1 MKNLLYIT
9 TLFLLFNLSSISA
22 SQAKTIS
29 VTSPDDDG
37 YGTFRYAINKASES
51 KKPVTIKVKT
61 KKTIIVGDSLDYKG
75 LQPLTI
81 IGSGQV
87 VRGKNVDILKVSNG
101 ADLSVS
107 DLSFVGI
114 GSYNIKRKGTG
125 YGMNNIDAKAG
136 KGIFVDVRDDQT
148 GTVNVNLKN
157 VRVEGVANHGIHI
170 SDCNLADECGSG
182 GGGAG
187 EGSSASINVVLDNV
201 TVFDVGNG
209 KFDADGL
216 RVDER
221 GDGDINFTASNSSFL
236 YVGADG
242 VELDEGQKGNVIANV
257 TNSIFSNNGAYC
269 DPKLLKA
276 YMPAEDEGEFEDN
289 QRAENSIPGKI
300 KGSPDDGCF
309 EREVELYS
317 SGFVKEFEF
326 GIDLDDGFDID
337 EAGPGNLVV
346 NIDRSRI
353 VGNLDEGL
361 DFDEE
366 NNGDMFLQIK
376 NTLAMGNT
384 DDGIKN
390 SENDGGSI
398 IALFEGIN
406 SIENGGKGIVVE
418 EEKSGDI
425 QGFVQGT
432 FTRENDDSDKTGIEA
447 VQEDEGMGTLKV
459 VSSTIVDGYDLEGV
473 ELK

>member
-1 MKNLLYIT
+1 MKNLLYLT

-22 SQAKTIS
+22 AKAKTIS

-37 YGTFRYAINKASES
+37 YGTLRYAINKASES

-81 IGSGQV
+81 IGSGQI

-107 DLSFVGI
+107 DLSFIGI

-125 YGMNNIDAKAG
+125 YGMNNVDAKAG
-136 KGIFVDVRDDQT
+136 KGIFVDVRDDQV
-148 GTVNVNLKN
+148 GTVNINLKN

-201 TVFDVGNG
+201 TIFDAGNG
-209 KFDADGL
+209 KFDADGF

-221 GDGDINFTASNSSFL
+221 GDGDINFTASNSNFL

-276 YMPAEDEGEFEDN
+276 YMPTEDEGEFEDN

-447 VQEDEGMGTLKV
+447 VQEDDGMGTLKV

>member
-125 YGMNNIDAKAG
+125 YGRNNIDSKAG

>member
-114 GSYNIKRKGTG
+114 GSYNIRRKGTG

-148 GTVNVNLKN
+148 GTVNVSLKN

>member
-201 TVFDVGNG
+201 TVFDAGNG

-221 GDGDINFTASNSSFL
+221 GDGDINFTASNSNFL

-376 NTLAMGNT
+376 NTVAMGNT

-447 VQEDEGMGTLKV
+447 VQEDDGMGTLKV

>member
-1 MKNLLYIT
+1 MKNLLYIA
-9 TLFLLFNLSSISA
+9 TLFLLFNLGSISA

>member
-1 MKNLLYIT
+1 MKNLLYIS

-187 EGSSASINVVLDNV
+187 EVSSASRNVVLDNV
-201 TVFDVGNG
+201 IVFDVGNG

>member
-1 MKNLLYIT
+1 MKNLIYIST
-9 TLFLLFNLSSISA
+9 FFILFSLNSVL
-22 SQAKTIS
+22 QAKTIS

-61 KKTIIVGDSLDYKG
+61 NKTIIIGNSLDYTG

-87 VRGKNVDILKVSNG
+87 VRGNNVDILKISNG
-101 ADLSVS
+101 ADLSIS
-107 DLSFVGI
+107 DLSFFGI
-114 GSYNIKRKGTG
+114 GSFNIKRKGTG
-125 YGMNNIDAKAG
+125 YGMYNVDAKAG

-148 GTVNVNLKN
+148 GTININLKN

-170 SDCNLADECGSG
+170 SDCNLADKCGSG
-182 GGGAG
+182 SGGAG

-201 TVFDVGNG
+201 TIFDAGNG
-209 KFDADGL
+209 KFDADGF

-221 GDGDINFTASNSSFL
+221 GDGDINFTALNSKFL

-242 VELDEGQKGNVIANV
+242 VELDEGQKGNVVANV
-257 TNSIFSNNGAYC
+257 TNSTFSNNGAYC

-289 QRAENSIPGKI
+289 QRAKNSIPSKI

-309 EREVELYS
+309 EREVELYP

-337 EAGPGNLVV
+337 EAGQGNLVV

-376 NTLAMGNT
+376 NTVAMNNT

-406 SIENGGKGIVVE
+406 SIDNGGKGIVVE
-418 EEKSGDI
+418 EEDTGNI
-425 QGFVQGT
+425 QGFVQST
-432 FTRENDDSDKTGIEA
+432 FTRGNDDGDKTGIEA
-447 VQEDEGMGTLKV
+447 VQEDDGMGTLKI
-459 VSSTIVDGYDLEGV
+459 VSSTIVEGFDLEGV

>member
-201 TVFDVGNG
+201 TVFDAGNG

-221 GDGDINFTASNSSFL
+221 GDGDINFTASNSNFL

>member
-459 VSSTIVDGYDLEGV
+459 VSTTIVDGYDLEGV

>member
-114 GSYNIKRKGTG
+114 GNYNIKRKGTG

-209 KFDADGL
+209 KFDADGF

>member
-136 KGIFVDVRDDQT
+136 KGIFVDVRDDQA
-148 GTVNVNLKN
+148 GTVNINLKN

-366 NNGDMFLQIK
+366 NNGDMFLQVK

>member
-1 MKNLLYIT
+1 MKNLLCIT

-201 TVFDVGNG
+201 TVFDAGNG

-257 TNSIFSNNGAYC
+257 TNSIFSKNGAYC

-276 YMPAEDEGEFEDN
+276 YMPSEDEGEFEDN

-376 NTLAMGNT
+376 NILAMGNT

>member
-201 TVFDVGNG
+201 TVFDAGNG

-221 GDGDINFTASNSSFL
+221 GDGDINFTASNSNFL

-376 NTLAMGNT
+376 NTVAMGNT